1 MVEVAFY
8 GDDFTG
14 STDALAQFTR
24 LGFRGILLVTMPAWD
39 ELQALAR
46 QYDVIGVAGIARSLP
61 PDEQEAEIRPI
72 LQALRD
78 LGPHFV
84 QYKVCSTADS
94 SPTLGSI
101 GCALEVGR
109 SIFGPAVVPIL
120 IAQPDLGRYTVF
132 SHHFAAEA
140 GTTHRLDR
148 QPTMSSHPTTPMHE
162 SDLRRHLVNQ
172 TNLRIGA
179 VHLTSYPDLPAHDTN
194 ATYDALILD
203 ALTDADLQSIAHTI
217 LTPPTTP
224 TFAIGSGGL
233 SRALA
238 LALTSPPP
246 TCDHP
251 DPTPSA
257 ADSKH
262 PKPSTPPSDPPT
274 TLTDQSPTRDRT
286 ITPPADSSRQP
297 ATSTS
302 ASGLAAVGHPTTR
315 PKNHAMPGRGDRAQV
330 SVAGQVLVVSGSQS
344 PRTAEQ
350 IAHAVASGW
359 HSLPLTYRPAAAPDS
374 SPSVVTE
381 AVRVLKAGAPG
392 VVVHTGEAI
401 GRAAGQLLGAFSK
414 ELAAVVREVVR
425 TTQVRRVV
433 VAGGDTSGRV
443 LRELGVTALEP
454 SPTIPPHLGQGLTLC
469 TAISTDPML
478 RGIQFLLKGGQL
490 GDPNLFARLRHA

>member
-24 LGFRGILLVTMPAWD
+24 VGLSGVLLVTMPAWD
-39 ELQALAR
+39 ELQVLAR

-78 LGPHFV
+78 LDPRFV

-94 SPTLGSI
+94 SPTLGSL
-101 GCALEVGR
+101 GRALEVGR

-140 GTTHRLDR
+140 GTIHRLDR
-148 QPTMSSHPTTPMHE
+148 QPTMSSHPATPMHE
-162 SDLRRHLVNQ
+162 SDLRLHLANQ

-179 VHLTSYPDLPAHDTN
+179 IHLTSYADLPDHYTKS
-194 ATYDALILD
+194 TYDALILD
-203 ALTDADLQSIAHTI
+203 ALTDGDLQTIARTI

-233 SRALA
+233 SKALA
-238 LALTSPPP
+238 TALT
-246 TCDHP
+246 T
-251 DPTPSA
+251 
-257 ADSKH
+257 
-262 PKPSTPPSDPPT
+262 PT
-274 TLTDQSPTRDRT
+274 TQQT
-286 ITPPADSSRQP
+286 
-297 ATSTS
+297 
-302 ASGLAAVGHPTTR
+302 
-315 PKNHAMPGRGDRAQV
+315 NHAMLGRDGQARV
-330 SVAGQVLVVSGSQS
+330 GRVAGQVLVVSGSQS

-350 IAHAVASGW
+350 IARAVASGW
-359 HSLPLTYRPAAAPDS
+359 HSLPLTYPPTADPDGSPAVAP
-374 SPSVVTE
+374 E
-381 AVRVLKAGAPG
+381 AVRALKAGAPG
-392 VVVHTGEAI
+392 VVVHTGEAT
-401 GRAAGQLLGAFSK
+401 GRATGELLGAFSK

-425 TTQVRRVV
+425 NTQVRRVV

-443 LRELGVTALEP
+443 LRDLRVTALEP
-454 SPTIPPHLGQGLTLC
+454 SPTTPSHLGQGLTLC
-469 TAISTDPML
+469 TAITAEPQL
-478 RGIQFLLKGGQL
+478 NGTQFLLKPGQL
-490 GDPNLFARLRHA
+490 GDPNLFEALRQA